1 MTGPLQVGELL
12 GRYRLLERIG
22 AGGMAEVFLARL
34 EGPEG
39 FARKVAIK
47 VVHPDTRD
55 DGHLLS
61 LVDEARVAGL
71 LRHPNIV
78 QVHELERRGE
88 GFYLVMEYLEGRP
101 LDQLLRGS
109 AIKGR
114 TASVDVVIDVGLQ
127 VLDALAYA
135 HAATDDAGTP
145 LELVHRDIKPS
156 NLMISDRG
164 LVTVVDFG
172 IARAATLE
180 RRTETGVGKGTPAYM
195 SPEQLTGAPVGPSAD
210 LFSLAT
216 VLYEMAT
223 GHRLF
228 QAGSLI
234 QLVHR
239 RQVGIDADDVER
251 LRGVDQALA
260 AVVLKG
266 LDQDP
271 TRRWQSADAMADAL
285 RELTTAHPRTPL
297 RGWIGEITDLVEG
310 ASGDRSLPTR
320 QASVAATAPDKEA
333 AGVRPRWVEKD
344 AEPGVVAT
352 RLVDRTEGDADPVAT
367 RAMPKDERP
376 RAVVAYLAAGGIV
389 VGLVGLAF
397 FLLEPGGLATPE
409 PTPGPV
415 AVADPSPEPTPEE
428 PPAPTPVAADPTP
441 PPPESTPAEPS
452 TPEQPTPE
460 PTPEPPT
467 ATPEAVA
474 TISPPTAKASVYV
487 NIVGGGGGQV
497 EIEGHGRR
505 ETPGTFRVPPGRHVL
520 RLLDQHDGLLADYRL
535 AVGAGEDARC
545 LWKRSGAT
553 LTRVPDPD
561 GAPCDVQ

>member
-1 MTGPLQVGELL
+1 MTKPLQVGELL

-22 AGGMAEVFLARL
+22 AGGMAEVFLAQL

-47 VVHPDTRD
+47 VVHPDTTD

-109 AIKGR
+109 LMR
-114 TASVDVVIDVGLQ
+114 EQVVPLDAVLDVGLQ

-135 HAATDDAGTP
+135 HSANDDTGTP
-145 LELVHRDIKPS
+145 LQLVHRDIKPS
-156 NLMISDRG
+156 NLMVSDRG

-195 SPEQLTGAPVGPSAD
+195 SPEQLTGAPVGPSSD

-239 RQVGIDADDVER
+239 RQMGIDADDVER
-251 LRGVDQALA
+251 INAVDGPVAE
-260 AVVLKG
+260 VVLEA
-266 LDQDP
+266 LHQDP
-271 TRRWQSADAMADAL
+271 ARRWQSADAMADAL
-285 RELTTAHPRTPL
+285 RPLTSAHPRTPL
-297 RGWIGEITDLVEG
+297 REWIGEITDPV
-310 ASGDRSLPTR
+310 ASTSGRSLPTR
-320 QASVAATAPDKEA
+320 QASVAAAAPEKQA
-333 AGVRPRWVEKD
+333 AGVQPRWVRKE
-344 AEPGVVAT
+344 AEPGVTDT
-352 RLVDRTEGDADPVAT
+352 RLVDRKGGADPGPT
-367 RAMPKDERP
+367 RTVGPGERP
-376 RAVVAYLAAGGIV
+376 RSVATYLAAGGLLLAV
-389 VGLVGLAF
+389 VGLAAF
-397 FLLEPGGLATPE
+397 FLTPSTSPDPTPEIAAAPDPTPE
-409 PTPGPV
+409 PSEPVDLIAEVTDPGAPATSEAPPRATTPAPP
-415 AVADPSPEPTPEE
+415 APEPSPE
-428 PPAPTPVAADPTP
+428 PAPTPVA
-441 PPPESTPAEPS
+441 ELTPAP
-452 TPEQPTPE
+452 
-460 PTPEPPT
+460 
-467 ATPEAVA
+467 VA
-474 TISPPTAKASVYV
+474 SLSAPTAKASVYV
-487 NIVGGGGGQV
+487 NIVGGGGGQA
-497 EIEGHGRR
+497 EIAGHGRK
-505 ETPGTFRVPPGRHVL
+505 ETPGTFRVPAGRHVL
-520 RLLDQHDGLLADYRL
+520 RLLDQHDGLLADYAL

-561 GAPCDVQ
+561 GAPCDVE